1 MRETFGWPA
10 WEPASH
16 FFCLPGT
23 PISGLAL
30 CTTPFGRMAIPGVP
44 IKIFAGGSGHQ
55 FMSASSITAATSV
68 TCGNCSAATGGAHFC
83 PGCGKIQPLP
93 RGADYFAF
101 FGLPRKLAIDLAD
114 LEQRFHSLSWKLH
127 PDNFV
132 RASEDERQLS
142 LDRSSQ
148 LNDAYRTLREPVAR
162 VEYLLG
168 LAGMRKEGQK
178 KQQAPPELLEEVF
191 ELNESLDEL
200 RDARESGG
208 GAAAMAGLRTKLEAA
223 QHKFESLLVDVDK
236 ELSRVTVEWDRALDS
251 GADDTAMKKI
261 MERMNEIL
269 NRRSYIRNL
278 VASTQKELAG
288 T

>member
-1 MRETFGWPA
+1 
-10 WEPASH
+10 
-16 FFCLPGT
+16 
-23 PISGLAL
+23 
-30 CTTPFGRMAIPGVP
+30 
-44 IKIFAGGSGHQ
+44 
-55 FMSASSITAATSV
+55 MSASSITAATSL
-68 TCGNCSAATGGAHFC
+68 TCWSCSAATSGAHFC
-83 PGCGKIQPLP
+83 PACGKIQPLP
-93 RGADYFAF
+93 PGADYFAF
-101 FGLPRKLAIDLAD
+101 FGLPRKLTLDLTD

-127 PDNFV
+127 PDNFM

-148 LNDAYRTLREPVAR
+148 LNDAYRTLQDPVAR

-191 ELNESLDEL
+191 ELNESLDEM

-208 GAAAMAGLRTKLEAA
+208 SAAAMSGLRAKLEAA

-236 ELSRVTVEWDRALDS
+236 ELSRVSSEWDRSFDS
-251 GADDTAMKKI
+251 GADDAAKKKI

-278 VASTQKELAG
+278 VNGVRQELVTG
-288 T
+288 DS